1 MRTRNS
7 KETRAAKNADIAKKA
22 EIFLA
27 KNAAKKTAAAAAG
40 KIAPTSATTNLIN
53 DFRGVSDKKDAPEE
67 VIGKKVGEAEDDATS
82 SSLAEKTLLDGSTEE
97 DIVEGNVPTPAV
109 LSKTLAIDKTA
120 INDAREAA
128 AKAEDEYA
136 APYFAD
142 PDVLKSRKLPLLA
155 FEPDAI
161 DGPTPFGDDDIRFVE
176 VSNIFLILGFFRYI
190 SKIIRY
196 IAFIF
201 CYIMN
206 RYLVI

>member
-40 KIAPTSATTNLIN
+40 KIAPTAATTNLIN

-67 VIGKKVGEAEDDATS
+67 VIGKKVGEAKDDATS
-82 SSLAEKTLLDGSTEE
+82 SSLAEKTLLDGSTE
-97 DIVEGNVPTPAV
+97 DIVEENVPTPAV

>member
-67 VIGKKVGEAEDDATS
+67 VIGKKVGEAKDDATS
-82 SSLAEKTLLDGSTEE
+82 SSLAEKTLLDGSTE
-97 DIVEGNVPTPAV
+97 DIVEENVPTPAV

-128 AKAEDEYA
+128 AKAEQQYA

-161 DGPTPFGDDDIRFVE
+161 DGPTPFGDDDVRFVE